1 MDKANEVGGAGRL
14 MEIVGILRRHN
25 LISGVTPPKLRAI
38 VEELGPTY
46 VKLGQMM
53 SMRTDILPSAYC
65 EELQKLRSDVSP
77 MPADEVERVIQT
89 SLNCK
94 LGEVFPTF
102 DRTPLGSAS
111 IAQAH
116 RATLTDGSAVVV
128 KVQREGI
135 HEKMASDLV
144 LLRKAARLLKLTPT
158 GETIDF
164 NMVLDEMWVVSQQ
177 EMDFLHEAEN
187 AEEFRRLNA
196 DITYVDCPKIYHE
209 VSTRQ
214 VLVMEAIDGLSI
226 DDMSGLRASGYDL
239 AEITRKICVNY
250 MKQILDDGFFH
261 ADPHPGN
268 LRIRDGQ
275 IIWLDLGMVG
285 RLSARDQR
293 AFRKAIGAAATRDVG
308 AMTDAVLSIS
318 RHTAPVS
325 RETLYADVDA
335 MLTAYLEMDIGS
347 MNLGELM
354 QQVLELAKKH
364 GLSLPSGVTMLARGV
379 STLEGLI
386 ANLDPDINLIELL
399 SQRFAQ
405 DKMHDLDWKQTAL
418 HSARALY
425 ESAQK
430 SLSTPALV
438 NDALRAALKGE
449 LKCKIETLPGPGVSE
464 AKERSSQ
471 RLNHTLLYCAG
482 ILGASILALA
492 PVEPRCFGLPWPSVA
507 GFALIGLF
515 ATARSF
521 QNWKHRRRR

>member
-1 MDKANEVGGAGRL
+1 

-25 LISGVTPPKLRAI
+25 LIAGMTPPKLRAI
-38 VEELGPTY
+38 IEELGPTY

-53 SMRTDILPSAYC
+53 SMRADILPAAYC

-77 MPADEVERVIQT
+77 MSPDEVERVIET
-89 SLNCK
+89 SLNRK
-94 LGEVFPTF
+94 LGEVFPSF
-102 DRTPLGSAS
+102 DPTPLGSAS

-116 RATLTDGSAVVV
+116 RATLLSGDAVVV

-135 HEKMASDLV
+135 HEKMASDLM

-196 DITYVDCPKIYHE
+196 DIVYVACPKIYHE

-214 VLVMEAIDGLSI
+214 VLVMEAINGMPI
-226 DDMSGLRASGYDL
+226 DDLSALRASGYDPS
-239 AEITRKICVNY
+239 EITRKLCINY

-275 IIWLDLGMVG
+275 IVWLDLGMVG

-293 AFRKAIGAAATRDVG
+293 AFRKAISAAATRDVG
-308 AMTDAVLSIS
+308 ALTDAVLSIS
-318 RHTAPVS
+318 RHTAPVR
-325 RETLYADVDA
+325 REALYADVDA

-347 MNLGELM
+347 MNLGDMM
-354 QQVLELAKKH
+354 QQVMELAKKH
-364 GLSLPSGVTMLARGV
+364 GLSMPAGVTMLARGV
-379 STLEGLI
+379 GTLEGLI
-386 ANLDPDINLIELL
+386 ADLDPDINLMELL
-399 SQRFAQ
+399 SHRFAEETF
-405 DKMHDLDWKQTAL
+405 HELDWKQTAL
-418 HSARALY
+418 HSVHTLY

-449 LKCKIETLPGPGVSE
+449 LKCKIETLPAPGETE
-464 AKERSSQ
+464 AKQRSAQ
-471 RLNHTLLYCAG
+471 QLNHTLVCCAG
-482 ILGASILALA
+482 LLAASILALA
-492 PVEPRCFGLPWPSVA
+492 PVEPRWFGMPWPSVT

-515 ATARSF
+515 AALHAFRG
-521 QNWKHRRRR
+521 WKLRRR